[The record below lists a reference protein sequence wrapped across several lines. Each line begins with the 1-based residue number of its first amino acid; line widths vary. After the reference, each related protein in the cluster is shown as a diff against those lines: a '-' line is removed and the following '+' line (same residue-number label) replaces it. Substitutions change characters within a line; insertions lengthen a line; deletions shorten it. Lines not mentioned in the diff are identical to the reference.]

1 MDYCRILLLSVVLH
15 FAIRAGHTKPSIT
28 PAGPHL
34 VVPLNAPF
42 NLRCQGDKEMQWHRE
57 ERPKVRGE
65 QRTEGASAFHV
76 ARALPVHMGRYVC
89 LERTSGQQTSIY
101 VFVNDP
107 DNPFRKSMVF
117 NILTRVGAAA
127 SIPCL
132 ATDPSLSDL
141 HLETCSG
148 APLAPGLRFSASP
161 ERGVAIRDARKA
173 YEGCYV
179 CAGALRGRHVR
190 SHNYH
195 LTVKPVPAAPPV
207 IEMQAPERVILTLNE
222 GLALTCN
229 TTNVNGEIKLKW
241 VAPPGS
247 QPAKVDTASRIRAE
261 HFDHIRSATLRVA
274 AVAHRDAGRY
284 RCEAENERGLSVR
297 AVWLDVYDKGF
308 INVTSTSNRTV
319 HVRSGDS
326 LSLLVEMEAH
336 PRPRTFSWSFM
347 DHELKNN
354 SDHVITTQSTCN
366 YRYSSELRLVRLKM
380 SEGGVYMFKASN
392 HDASLNETFAVFVTT
407 KPEIVSHEGPVD
419 GQVRCVAEGFPAPKI
434 TWYYCEQPYIRC
446 SQQVNAT
453 KEETD
458 IVTITLFSPT
468 FGKTEVE
475 SRVNVSRG
483 RFSTLECVATV
494 EGEQAYTLFSISE
507 RNVPH
512 NLFTPLLIGSVSA
525 ASVLCLVLIMLFYK
539 YLQKPKYQV
548 QWKVIEGIHG
558 NNYVYIDPTQ
568 LPYDHQWEFPRNNLR
583 FGKTLGSGAF
593 GKVVE
598 ATAYGLSKADSVTT
612 VAVKML
618 KSTAHATE
626 KEALMSELKVL
637 SYLGNHMNIVNLL
650 GACTVGGPTL
660 VITEYCCFGDL
671 LNFLR
676 SKRESFYLPKTE
688 EDCYYR
694 NVVSQR
700 GATGDSLNGYMTMR
714 PSAAGKPPSSSSS
727 SSSSSI
733 TMEKR
738 RSFHKG
744 GSYGE
749 GVAEE
754 EMFDDDGLSL
764 DTEDL
769 LSFSYQV
776 AKGMEFLASKNCIHR
791 DLAARNILLTQG
803 RVAKICDFGLARDI
817 TTDSN
822 YVVKG
827 NARLPVKWM
836 SPESI
841 FECVYTFESDV
852 WSYGILLWEI
862 FSLGNSPYPGMPVD
876 AKFYKLIKEGYR
888 LDSPEFAPCEMYQI
902 MRSCWDA
909 NPIQRPSFRK
919 VVERIEQQLSDA
931 TKHIYLNFS
940 SRLMAPPRSTTTTEE
955 DEDEDEDDDDDDD
968 DDDEEPRIPK
978 TAFQLNSN
986 GSSAPTQPLL
996 PQHEVFLEGTGL
1008 GVQRV

>member
-1 MDYCRILLLSVVLH
+1 RILMES
-15 FAIRAGHTKPSIT
+15 FT
-28 PAGPHL
+28 
-34 VVPLNAPF
+34 
-42 NLRCQGDKEMQWHRE
+42 
-57 ERPKVRGE
+57 
-65 QRTEGASAFHV
+65 HV
-76 ARALPVHMGRYVC
+76 
-89 LERTSGQQTSIY
+89 
-101 VFVNDP
+101 
-107 DNPFRKSMVF
+107 
-117 NILTRVGAAA
+117 
-127 SIPCL
+127 
-132 ATDPSLSDL
+132 
-141 HLETCSG
+141 
-148 APLAPGLRFSASP
+148 
-161 ERGVAIRDARKA
+161 
-173 YEGCYV
+173 
-179 CAGALRGRHVR
+179 
-190 SHNYH
+190 
-195 LTVKPVPAAPPV
+195 
-207 IEMQAPERVILTLNE
+207 
-222 GLALTCN
+222 
-229 TTNVNGEIKLKW
+229 
-241 VAPPGS
+241 
-247 QPAKVDTASRIRAE
+247 
-261 HFDHIRSATLRVA
+261 RSATLNIVA
-274 AVAHRDAGRY
+274 VRPQDAGRY
-284 RCEAENERGLSVR
+284 QCEAENEKGVSSNKFQTNFTFVFSE
-297 AVWLDVYDKGF
+297 KGF
-308 INVTSTSNRTV
+308 INMTPKDNRTI

-326 LSLLVEMEAH
+326 LTLKVDMEAYPQPH
-336 PRPRTFSWSFM
+336 TSWSFM
-347 DHELKNN
+347 GLPVKWEL
-354 SDHVITTQSTCN
+354 SELRC
-366 YRYSSELRLVRLKM
+366 SELRLVRLKI
-380 SEGGVYMFKASN
+380 SEGGVYTFQAAN
-392 HDASLNETFAVFVTT
+392 GDASVNQTFTIFVIS

-419 GQVRCVAEGFPAPKI
+419 GQVRCVAEGFPAPQI
-434 TWYYCEQPYIRC
+434 TWYYCEQPY
-446 SQQVNAT
+446 V
-453 KEETD
+453 
-458 IVTITLFSPT
+458 SPL

-475 SRVNVSRG
+475 SRVNISRG

-494 EGEQAYTLFSISE
+494 EGEQAYTLFSISGE
-507 RNVPH
+507 ITVPH
-512 NLFTPLLIGSVSA
+512 GLFTPLLIGTVSA
-525 ASVLCLVLIMLFYK
+525 AAILCLVLIMLFYK
-539 YLQKPKYQV
+539 YMQKPKYQI

-598 ATAYGLSKADSVTT
+598 ATAYGLSKADSVMT

-618 KSTAHATE
+618 KSSAHATE

-676 SKRESFYLPKTE
+676 RKRDSFICYKLE

-694 NVVSQR
+694 NVMSQR
-700 GATGDSLNGYMTMR
+700 DATSDSLNGYMTMR
-714 PSAAGKPPSSSSS
+714 PSAAGNPPFGSSS
-727 SSSSSI
+727 
-733 TMEKR
+733 EKK
-738 RSFHKG
+738 RSLRKG
-744 GSYGE
+744 GSYVE
-749 GVAEE
+749 ADEE
-754 EMFDDDGLSL
+754 DEMFEEDGLSI

-888 LDSPEFAPCEMYQI
+888 MDAPDFAPTEMYQI

-909 NPIQRPSFRK
+909 DPFKRPPFRK

-931 TKHIYLNFS
+931 TKHVGTTFMLFTFS
-940 SRLMAPPRSTTTTEE
+940 
-955 DEDEDEDDDDDDD
+955 
-968 DDDEEPRIPK
+968 
-978 TAFQLNSN
+978 
-986 GSSAPTQPLL
+986 
-996 PQHEVFLEGTGL
+996 
-1008 GVQRV
+1008 

>member
-1 MDYCRILLLSVVLH
+1 MEYHWILFSVCLQLTFH
-15 FAIRAGHTKPSIT
+15 PGNTRPTIT
-28 PAGPHL
+28 PIDPHF

-42 NLRCQGDKEMQWHRE
+42 NLHCQGEKVMHWQRE
-57 ERPKVRGE
+57 DRRRVRGE
-65 QRTEGASAFHV
+65 MRSDGVSSLHIS
-76 ARALPVHMGRYVC
+76 RAQPVHMGRYFC
-89 LERTSGQQTSIY
+89 LEESSGEQTSIY
-101 VFVNDP
+101 VYVKDP

-117 NILTRVGAAA
+117 NILARVGDTA

-132 ATDPSLSDL
+132 ATDPGLVNL
-141 HLETCSG
+141 HLAACSG
-148 APLAPGLRFSASP
+148 GELASGLQYTASL
-161 ERGVAIRDARKA
+161 EKGINIHNSQKS

-179 CAGALRGRHVR
+179 CAGRLGEADVR
-190 SHNYH
+190 SHHYD
-195 LTVKPVPAAPPV
+195 LTVRPVPDAPPA
-207 IEMQAPERVILTLNE
+207 IEMQAPKRIILTQGQKLSIF
-222 GLALTCN
+222 CS
-229 TTNVNGEIKLKW
+229 TTNVNGDIKLKW
-241 VAPPGS
+241 VSPPGS
-247 QPAKVDTASRIRAE
+247 GAVWYPQQPAKVDSASRILTE
-261 HFDHIRSATLRVA
+261 PFTHVRSATLTIATVRPE
-274 AVAHRDAGRY
+274 DTGRY
-284 RCEAENERGLSVR
+284 QCEAQNEKGVSSES
-297 AVWLDVYDKGF
+297 VWLDVYAKGF
-308 INVTSTSNRTV
+308 ISLTPTENSTI
-319 HVRSGDS
+319 HVRSGES
-326 LSLLVEMEAH
+326 LSLNIDMEAYPKPH
-336 PRPRTFSWSFM
+336 SFSWSFM
-347 DHELKNN
+347 GQALKNTT
-354 SDHVITTQSTCN
+354 DHVITTHN
-366 YRYSSELRLVRLKM
+366 NAHRYSSELRLVRLKM
-380 SEGGVYMFKASN
+380 SEGGVYTFQSSN
-392 HDASLNETFAVFVTT
+392 GDATANQSFMVFVIS
-407 KPEIVSHEGPVD
+407 KPAIVSHEGPVD
-419 GQVRCVAEGFPAPKI
+419 GQVRCVAEGFPAPQI

-453 KEETD
+453 QEEQD
-458 IVTITLFSPT
+458 VVTVTVFSPM

-483 RFSTLECVATV
+483 RFHTLECVATV

-507 RNVPH
+507 RTVPH
-512 NLFTPLLIGSVSA
+512 ELFTPLLIGSVSA
-525 ASVLCLVLIMLFYK
+525 AAILCLILIVLFYK
-539 YLQKPKYQV
+539 YMQKPKYQI

-568 LPYDHQWEFPRNNLR
+568 LPYDHQWEFPRDKLR

-598 ATAYGLSKADSVTT
+598 ATAYGLSKADSVMT

-618 KSTAHATE
+618 KPSAHATE

-676 SKRESFYLPKTE
+676 RKRESFICSKLE
-688 EDCYYR
+688 ENCYYR
-694 NVVSQR
+694 NVMQQR
-700 GATGDSLNGYMTMR
+700 DTAGDSRNGYMTMR
-714 PSAAGKPPSSSSS
+714 PSVAGAPPSSSSS
-727 SSSSSI
+727 
-733 TMEKR
+733 EKR
-738 RSFHKG
+738 RSLRKG
-744 GSYGE
+744 GSYIDSD
-749 GVAEE
+749 VVS
-754 EMFDDDGLSL
+754 EMLNEDGLSL

-776 AKGMEFLASKNCIHR
+776 AKGMDFLASKNCIHR

-876 AKFYKLIKEGYR
+876 SKFYKLIKEGYR
-888 LDSPEFAPCEMYQI
+888 MDAPEFAPSEMYQI

-909 NPIQRPSFRK
+909 DPFQRPPFRK

-940 SRLMAPPRSTTTTEE
+940 SRIPATPGAREEQSTQNA
-955 DEDEDEDDDDDDD
+955 
-968 DDDEEPRIPK
+968 
-978 TAFQLNSN
+978 AFHRLNPV
-986 GSSAPTQPLL
+986 GSSSTPTQPLL
-996 PQHEVFLEGTGL
+996 VHDEVFLEGIGL
-1008 GVQRV
+1008 RAHRV

>member
-1 MDYCRILLLSVVLH
+1 MEYLWILLSVCLQLTFH
-15 FAIRAGHTKPSIT
+15 PGHTKPSIS

-34 VVPLNAPF
+34 VAPLNAPF
-42 NLRCQGDKEMQWHRE
+42 ELHCQGDEEMQWQRE
-57 ERPKVRGE
+57 DRPKVRGE
-65 QRTEGASAFHV
+65 RRVSGMSTLRIP
-76 ARALPVHMGRYVC
+76 RAQPVHMGRYIC
-89 LERTSGQQTSIY
+89 LEESTKEHASIY
-101 VFVNDP
+101 VYVKDP

-117 NILTRVGAAA
+117 NILTRVGDSA

-132 ATDPSLSDL
+132 ATDPSLDL
-141 HLETCSG
+141 LRLETCSG
-148 APLAPGLRFSASP
+148 RAPAPGLRFTASM
-161 ERGVAIRDARKA
+161 ERGVVIHDAQKA
-173 YEGCYV
+173 FEGCYV
-179 CAGALRGRHVR
+179 CTGRLGREAVR
-190 SHNYH
+190 SHDYY
-195 LTVKPVPAAPPV
+195 LTVRPVPVAPPV
-207 IEMQAPERVILTLNE
+207 IEMQGTKRVILTRDESLS
-222 GLALTCN
+222 LACN
-229 TTNVNGEIKLKW
+229 TTNVNAEIEIKW

-247 QPAKVDTASRIRAE
+247 QPAKVDGASRILAE
-261 HFDHIRSATLRVA
+261 NFTHVRGARLHIA
-274 AVAHRDAGRY
+274 AVGHQDVGRY
-284 RCEAENERGLSVR
+284 RCEARNEKGVSSQS
-297 AVWLDVYDKGF
+297 AWLDVYEKGF
-308 INVTSTSNRTV
+308 IHLEPTTNETI
-319 HVRSGDS
+319 HVRSGES
-326 LSLLVEMEAH
+326 LTLDVDMEAYPKPH
-336 PRPRTFSWSFM
+336 AFSWSFM
-347 DHELKNN
+347 GRELRNTT
-354 SDHVITTQSTCN
+354 DHVITTHSHE

-380 SEGGVYMFKASN
+380 SEGGVYTFQASN
-392 HDASLNETFAVFVTT
+392 SDASVNHTFTIFVIS

-419 GQVRCVAEGFPAPKI
+419 GQVRCVAEGFPAPQI
-434 TWYYCEQPYIRC
+434 TWYYCEQPYARC

-453 KEETD
+453 QEERNVIT
-458 IVTITLFSPT
+458 VTLVSPM

-507 RNVPH
+507 RTVPH
-512 NLFTPLLIGSVSA
+512 DLFTPLLIGSVSA
-525 ASVLCLVLIMLFYK
+525 AGILCLVLVTLFYK
-539 YLQKPKYQV
+539 YLQKPKYQI

-598 ATAYGLSKADSVTT
+598 ATAYGLSEADSVTT

-618 KSTAHATE
+618 KSSAHATE

-676 SKRESFYLPKTE
+676 RKRESFICYKQE

-694 NVVSQR
+694 NVMLQTDAA
-700 GATGDSLNGYMTMR
+700 GNSLNGYMTMR
-714 PSAAGKPPSSSSS
+714 PSAAGKLPFGSSS
-727 SSSSSI
+727 
-733 TMEKR
+733 EKR
-738 RSFHKG
+738 RSLRKG
-744 GSYGE
+744 GSD
-749 GVAEE
+749 EE
-754 EMFDDDGLSL
+754 DVESEMFDEDGLSL

-769 LSFSYQV
+769 LSFSHQV
-776 AKGMEFLASKNCIHR
+776 AKGMEFLAAKNCIHR

-817 TTDSN
+817 NTDSN

-862 FSLGNSPYPGMPVD
+862 FSLGNSPYPGMHVD

-888 LDSPEFAPCEMYQI
+888 MDAPEFAPGEMYQI
-902 MRSCWDA
+902 MRSCWDPDPF
-909 NPIQRPSFRK
+909 NRPPFRK
-919 VVERIEQQLSDA
+919 VVERIEQQLTDA

-940 SRLMAPPRSTTTTEE
+940 PKLPATPRTGGGGEE
-955 DEDEDEDDDDDDD
+955 
-968 DDDEEPRIPK
+968 EEP
-978 TAFQLNSN
+978 
-986 GSSAPTQPLL
+986 GSLRRLDPGAATPTQPLL
-996 PQHEVFLEGTGL
+996 VHHEVFLEGTTL
-1008 GVQRV
+1008 RAHRV

>member
-1 MDYCRILLLSVVLH
+1 N
-15 FAIRAGHTKPSIT
+15 TKPTIT
-28 PAGPHL
+28 PADSHI
-34 VVPLNAPF
+34 VVLLNAPF
-42 NLRCQGDKEMQWHRE
+42 ELRCQGEKAMQWQRE
-57 ERPKVRGE
+57 DRPKVRGE
-65 QRTEGASAFHV
+65 KKIDGMSTLHIP
-76 ARALPVHMGRYVC
+76 RALPVHMGRYIC
-89 LERTSGQQTSIY
+89 LEESSNERASIY
-101 VFVNDP
+101 VYVKDP
-107 DNPFRKSMVF
+107 ENPFRKSMVF
-117 NILTRVGAAA
+117 NILTREGDTA

-132 ATDPSLSDL
+132 ATDPSLDNL
-141 HLETCSG
+141 RLETCSKT
-148 APLAPGLRFSASP
+148 ALASGLQFSASL
-161 ERGVAIRDARKA
+161 EQGITIHNTQKA

-179 CAGALRGRHVR
+179 CTGRLKEEQVR
-190 SHNYH
+190 SHSYT
-195 LTVKPVPAAPPV
+195 LTVKPVPVAPPV
-207 IEMQAPERVILTLNE
+207 IVLQAPKRVILTRDESLT
-222 GLALTCN
+222 LTCN

-241 VAPPGS
+241 VTPPGS
-247 QPAKVDTASRIRAE
+247 GAVWYPQQPAKVDGTSRILMEPFIHVRSTTL
-261 HFDHIRSATLRVA
+261 HIA
-274 AVAHRDAGRY
+274 AVRPEDTGRY
-284 RCEAENERGLSVR
+284 QCEAENEKGTSLQS
-297 AVWLDVYDKGF
+297 VWLDVYEKGF
-308 INVTSTSNRTV
+308 INLRPANNRSIQ
-319 HVRSGDS
+319 VRAGES
-326 LSLLVEMEAH
+326 LTLNAEMEAYPKPH
-336 PRPRTFSWSFM
+336 TFSWSFM
-347 DHELKNN
+347 SHELKNT
-354 SDHVITTQSTCN
+354 SDHVITTVSRA
-366 YRYSSELRLVRLKM
+366 YRYSSELKLVRLKM
-380 SEGGVYMFKASN
+380 SEGGIYTFQASN
-392 HDASLNETFAVFVTT
+392 VDASVNHTFTIFVIS

-419 GQVRCVAEGFPAPKI
+419 GQVRCVAEGFPAPRI
-434 TWYYCEQPYIRC
+434 TWYYCEQPYARC

-453 KEETD
+453 EEEHNVIT
-458 IVTITLFSPT
+458 VTLVSPK

-475 SRVNVSRG
+475 SRVNISRG

-507 RNVPH
+507 RTVPH
-512 NLFTPLLIGSVSA
+512 GLFTPLLIGSVSA
-525 ASVLCLVLIMLFYK
+525 AGILCLILIMLFYK
-539 YLQKPKYQV
+539 YMQKPKYQI

-598 ATAYGLSKADSVTT
+598 ATAYGLSKADSVMT

-618 KSTAHATE
+618 KSSAHSTE

-676 SKRESFYLPKTE
+676 RKRESFICFKLE

-694 NVVSQR
+694 NVTPQR
-700 GATGDSLNGYMTMR
+700 DAAGDSLNGYMTMR
-714 PSAAGKPPSSSSS
+714 PSAAGKLPFSSSS
-727 SSSSSI
+727 
-733 TMEKR
+733 EKR
-738 RSFHKG
+738 RSLRKGKPASHSSDLSILKYTEKQLRQDRKLFPAMFVSSG
-744 GSYGE
+744 GSYVE
-749 GVAEE
+749 ADAES
-754 EMFDDDGLSL
+754 EMFDEDGLSL

-862 FSLGNSPYPGMPVD
+862 FSLGSPYPGMPVD

-888 LDSPEFAPCEMYQI
+888 MDAPEFAPSEMYHI
-902 MRSCWDA
+902 MRSCWEADPF
-909 NPIQRPSFRK
+909 NRPPFRK

-940 SRLMAPPRSTTTTEE
+940 SRIPVTPRAR
-955 DEDEDEDDDDDDD
+955 
-968 DDDEEPRIPK
+968 EEPSSQS
-978 TAFQLNSN
+978 AALHSLNSA
-986 GSSAPTQPLL
+986 GSNSAPTQPLL
-996 PQHEVFLEGTGL
+996 VQHEVFLEGTTL
-1008 GVQRV
+1008 RAQRV

>member
-1 MDYCRILLLSVVLH
+1 MDYHWILLLTAVLQVT
-15 FAIRAGHTKPSIT
+15 FHTGRPEPSIT
-28 PAGPHL
+28 PPGPHL

-42 NLRCQGDKEMQWHRE
+42 DLHCQGEKEMEWHRE

-65 QRTEGASAFHV
+65 RRTEGASTLHV
-76 ARALPVHMGRYVC
+76 ARALPVHMGRYIC
-89 LERTSGQQTSIY
+89 LERMSGRQTSIY

-107 DNPFRKSMVF
+107 DNPFRKSKVF
-117 NILTRVGAAA
+117 KILTRVGDAA

-148 APLAPGLRFSASP
+148 AALPPSLRLTASL
-161 ERGVAIRDARKA
+161 EQGVVVRDAQKA

-179 CAGALRGRHVR
+179 CAGMLSGRPVR
-190 SHNYH
+190 SHDYN
-195 LTVKPVPAAPPV
+195 LMVKPVPMAPPV
-207 IEMQAPERVILTLNE
+207 IEMRAPERVLLTLNE
-222 GLALTCN
+222 DLALTCN
-229 TTNVNGEIKLKW
+229 TTNVNSEIKLKW
-241 VAPPGS
+241 VTPPGS
-247 QPAKVDTASRIRAE
+247 GAVWYPQQPVKVDTASHIRAE
-261 HFDHIRSATLRVA
+261 HFDHMRSATLRLTA
-274 AVAHRDAGRY
+274 AERRDSGRY
-284 RCEAENERGLSVR
+284 CCEAENEKGVSVR
-297 AVWLDVYDKGF
+297 SVWLDVYDKGF
-308 INVTSTSNRTV
+308 LNVTSTSNRTI

-326 LSLLVEMEAH
+326 LSLVVELEAY
-336 PRPRTFSWSFM
+336 PRPQTFSWSFM
-347 DHELKNN
+347 GHQLKNN
-354 SDHVITTQSTCN
+354 SDHVITTQSTRN
-366 YRYSSELRLVRLKM
+366 YRYSSELRLVRLKT
-380 SEGGVYMFKASN
+380 SEGGVYMFKAAN
-392 HDASLNETFAVFVTT
+392 RDASLNETFTIFVTT

-453 KEETD
+453 QEETD
-458 IVTITLFSPT
+458 IITITLFSPM

-507 RNVPH
+507 RTIPH
-512 NLFTPLLIGSVSA
+512 GLFTPLLIGSVSA
-525 ASVLCLVLIMLFYK
+525 ASVLCLVLIMLVYK

-583 FGKTLGSGAF
+583 FGKILGSGAF

-598 ATAYGLSKADSVTT
+598 ATAYGLSKANSVTT

-618 KSTAHATE
+618 KSSAHSTE

-650 GACTVGGPTL
+650 GACTVGGPIL

-676 SKRESFYLPKTE
+676 RKRESFFFAKME
-688 EDCYYR
+688 DDCYYR
-694 NVVSQR
+694 NVMSET
-700 GATGDSLNGYMTMR
+700 GTAGDSLNGYMAMR
-714 PSAAGKPPSSSSS
+714 PSAIGKPPPSSSSS
-727 SSSSSI
+727 STS
-733 TMEKR
+733 TVEKR
-738 RSFHKG
+738 NSFRKG
-744 GSYGE
+744 GSYSEEDAE
-749 GVAEE
+749 G

-876 AKFYKLIKEGYR
+876 GKFYKLIKEGYR

-902 MRSCWDA
+902 MRSCWEA
-909 NPIQRPSFRK
+909 NPVQRPPFRK

-940 SRLMAPPRSTTTTEE
+940 SRLMVPPRPNTSATAE
-955 DEDEDEDDDDDDD
+955 EDDDNDN
-968 DDDEEPRIPK
+968 EENRISD
-978 TAFQLNSN
+978 TAIQLSSN
-986 GSSAPTQPLL
+986 GNSAPTQPLL
-996 PQHEVFLEGTGL
+996 VHHQVFLEGMGV

>member
-1 MDYCRILLLSVVLH
+1 MEYHWILLSVFLH
-15 FAIRAGHTKPSIT
+15 LTFHPGNTKPTIT

-34 VVPLNAPF
+34 VIPLNTPF
-42 NLRCQGDKEMQWHRE
+42 ELHCLGEKAMQWQRE
-57 ERPKVRGE
+57 DRLKVRGE
-65 QRTEGASAFHV
+65 KKSAGMSTLRIP
-76 ARALPVHMGRYVC
+76 RAQPVHMGRFIC
-89 LERTSGQQTSIY
+89 LEEISKEQTSIY
-101 VFVNDP
+101 VYVKDP

-117 NILTRVGAAA
+117 KILTRVGENAT
-127 SIPCL
+127 IPCL
-132 ATDPSLSDL
+132 ATDPSLDNL
-141 HLETCSG
+141 RLETCSG
-148 APLAPGLRFSASP
+148 RALASGLHFSASL
-161 ERGVAIRDARKA
+161 ERGIVISNTQKA

-179 CAGALRGRHVR
+179 CTGRLREEFVR
-190 SHNYH
+190 SHDYY
-195 LTVKPVPAAPPV
+195 LTVKPVPIAPPV
-207 IEMQAPERVILTLNE
+207 IEMQGTNRVILTLGE
-222 GLALTCN
+222 SLSLTCN
-229 TTNVNGEIKLKW
+229 TTNVNGEIKLEW
-241 VAPPGS
+241 VTPPGS
-247 QPAKVDTASRIRAE
+247 QPAEVDSASRILTE
-261 HFDHIRSATLRVA
+261 NFTHVRSATLHIA
-274 AVAHRDAGRY
+274 AVRPEDAGRY
-284 RCEAENERGLSVR
+284 HCKAENEKGVSSRS
-297 AVWLDVYDKGF
+297 VWLKVYEKGF
-308 INVTSTSNRTV
+308 INLAPLSNKTI
-319 HVRSGDS
+319 HIRSGES
-326 LSLLVEMEAH
+326 LTLTVDMEAYPKPH
-336 PRPRTFSWSFM
+336 PFSWSFM
-347 DHELKNN
+347 GHELKNTT
-354 SDHVITTQSTCN
+354 DHVITTHSHE

-380 SEGGVYMFKASN
+380 SEGGVYTFQASN
-392 HDASLNETFAVFVTT
+392 GDASVNHTFTIFVIS

-419 GQVRCVAEGFPAPKI
+419 GQVRCVAEGFPAPQI
-434 TWYYCEQPYIRC
+434 TWFYCEQPYARC

-453 KEETD
+453 QEESNVIT
-458 IVTITLFSPT
+458 VTLFSPM

-507 RNVPH
+507 RTVPH
-512 NLFTPLLIGSVSA
+512 DLFTPLLIGAVSA
-525 ASVLCLVLIMLFYK
+525 AGILCLVLIVLFYK
-539 YLQKPKYQV
+539 YMQKPKYQI

-598 ATAYGLSKADSVTT
+598 ATAYGLSKADSVMT

-618 KSTAHATE
+618 KSSAHATE

-676 SKRESFYLPKTE
+676 RKRESFICYKLE

-694 NVVSQR
+694 NVMPQR
-700 GATGDSLNGYMTMR
+700 DATGDSLNGYMTMR
-714 PSAAGKPPSSSSS
+714 PSAAGNLPFSSSS
-727 SSSSSI
+727 
-733 TMEKR
+733 EKR
-738 RSFHKG
+738 RSIRKG
-744 GSYGE
+744 GSYIE
-749 GVAEE
+749 ADAESE
-754 EMFDDDGLSL
+754 LFDEDGLSL

-769 LSFSYQV
+769 LSFSHQV

-817 TTDSN
+817 NTDTN

-888 LDSPEFAPCEMYQI
+888 MDAPEFAPSEMYQI
-902 MRSCWDA
+902 MRSCWDPDPF
-909 NPIQRPSFRK
+909 NRPPFRK

-940 SRLMAPPRSTTTTEE
+940 SRLPVTPRGR
-955 DEDEDEDDDDDDD
+955 
-968 DDDEEPRIPK
+968 EEPSSQN
-978 TAFQLNSN
+978 AALQCLNSTGN
-986 GSSAPTQPLL
+986 NSTPTQPLL
-996 PQHEVFLEGTGL
+996 VQHEVFLEGTTL
-1008 GVQRV
+1008 RAQRV

>member
-1 MDYCRILLLSVVLH
+1 MEYHWILLSVFLH
-15 FAIRAGHTKPSIT
+15 LTFHPGNTKPTIT
-28 PAGPHL
+28 PAGPHI
-34 VVPLNAPF
+34 VVSLGAPLE
-42 NLRCQGDKEMQWHRE
+42 LRCQGVKAMQWQRE

-65 QRTEGASAFHV
+65 RKVDGMSTLHIP
-76 ARALPVHMGRYVC
+76 RAQPLHMGRYIC
-89 LERTSGQQTSIY
+89 LEESSQETASVY
-101 VFVNDP
+101 VYVKDP
-107 DNPFRKSMVF
+107 DNPFRKPMVF
-117 NILTRVGAAA
+117 KILTREGDAA

-132 ATDPSLSDL
+132 ATDPSLDNVS
-141 HLETCSG
+141 LETCSSR
-148 APLAPGLRFSASP
+148 ALASGLQFSASL
-161 ERGVAIRDARKA
+161 EQGIIIHNTQKA

-179 CAGALRGRHVR
+179 CTGRLREQQVR
-190 SHNYH
+190 SHDYF
-195 LTVKPVPAAPPV
+195 LTVKPVPVAPPV
-207 IEMQAPERVILTLNE
+207 IEMQAPKRVILTRGEELS
-222 GLALTCN
+222 LTCN
-229 TTNVNGEIKLKW
+229 TTNVNGDINLKW
-241 VAPPGS
+241 VTPPGS
-247 QPAKVDTASRIRAE
+247 GAVWYPQQPPKVDATSHIQTEHYTRVRI
-261 HFDHIRSATLRVA
+261 ATLHIE
-274 AVAHRDAGRY
+274 AVQHQDAGRY
-284 RCEAENERGLSVR
+284 QCEAENEKGVSTQS
-297 AVWLDVYDKGF
+297 VWLDVYEKGF
-308 INVTSTSNRTV
+308 INLTPTSNRTIQ
-319 HVRSGDS
+319 VRAGES
-326 LSLLVEMEAH
+326 LPLKVEMEAYPKPH
-336 PRPRTFSWSFM
+336 TFSWSFM
-347 DHELKNN
+347 DKELRNTT
-354 SDHVITTQSTCN
+354 DHVITTHSHE
-366 YRYSSELRLVRLKM
+366 YSYTSELRLVRLQT
-380 SEGGVYMFKASN
+380 SESGVYTFQASN
-392 HDASLNETFAVFVTT
+392 GNASVNQTFTIFVIS
-407 KPEIVSHEGPVD
+407 KPEIVSHDGPVD
-419 GQVRCVAEGFPAPKI
+419 GQVRCVAGGFPAPRI
-434 TWYYCEQPYIRC
+434 TWYYCEQMYARC

-453 KEETD
+453 VEEQNVIT
-458 IVTITLFSPT
+458 VTLVSPR

-507 RNVPH
+507 RTVPH
-512 NLFTPLLIGSVSA
+512 DLFTPLLIGSVSA
-525 ASVLCLVLIMLFYK
+525 AGILCLVLIMLFYK
-539 YLQKPKYQV
+539 YMQKPKYQI

-598 ATAYGLSKADSVTT
+598 ATAYGLSKADSVMT

-618 KSTAHATE
+618 KSSAHSTE

-676 SKRESFYLPKTE
+676 RKRESFMCFKLE
-688 EDCYYR
+688 EDCYYH
-694 NVVSQR
+694 NVMPQR
-700 GATGDSLNGYMTMR
+700 DAAGDSLNGYMTMR
-714 PSAAGKPPSSSSS
+714 PSAAGNPPFSSS
-727 SSSSSI
+727 
-733 TMEKR
+733 EKR
-738 RSFHKG
+738 RSLRKG
-744 GSYGE
+744 GSYVE
-749 GVAEE
+749 ADAESA
-754 EMFDDDGLSL
+754 MFDEDGLSL

-888 LDSPEFAPCEMYQI
+888 MDAPEFAPSEMYQI
-902 MRSCWDA
+902 MRSCWDPDPF
-909 NPIQRPSFRK
+909 NRPPFRK

-940 SRLMAPPRSTTTTEE
+940 SRLPVTPRAR
-955 DEDEDEDDDDDDD
+955 
-968 DDDEEPRIPK
+968 EEPGSQNA
-978 TAFQLNSN
+978 AFHHLNSA
-986 GSSAPTQPLL
+986 GSNSPPTQPLL
-996 PQHEVFLEGTGL
+996 VQHEVFLEGTTL
-1008 GVQRV
+1008 RAQRV

>member
-1 MDYCRILLLSVVLH
+1 MDYRLIALLSVVLPFTFH
-15 FAIRAGHTKPSIT
+15 PGDSKPSIT
-28 PAGPHL
+28 PKGPHL

-42 NLRCQGDKEMQWHRE
+42 DLRCQGEKEIQWQRQ

-65 QRTEGASAFHV
+65 RRTEGASALHV

-89 LERTSGQQTSIY
+89 LERTSGEQASIY

-107 DNPFRKSMVF
+107 NNPFRKSMVL

-132 ATDPSLSDL
+132 ATDPGLSDL

-148 APLAPGLRFSASP
+148 APLAPGLRLSASL
-161 ERGVAIRDARKA
+161 EQGVVVRNALKS

-179 CAGALRGRHVR
+179 CAGTLRGRRVR

-195 LTVKPVPAAPPV
+195 LTVKPVPVAPPV

-222 GLALTCN
+222 TVALTCN
-229 TTNVNGEIKLKW
+229 TTNVNGDIKLKW
-241 VAPPGS
+241 VAPPSS

-261 HFDHIRSATLRVA
+261 HLDHMRSATLRLGA
-274 AVAHRDAGRY
+274 AARRDAGRY
-284 RCEAENERGLSVR
+284 RCEAENEKGVSVR
-297 AVWLDVYDKGF
+297 SVWLDVYDKGF
-308 INVTSTSNRTV
+308 INVTSTSNRTI
-319 HVRSGDS
+319 HVRAGDS
-326 LSLLVEMEAH
+326 LSLVVEMEAY
-336 PRPRTFSWSFM
+336 PRPRAFSWSFM
-347 DHELKNN
+347 GHELKNN
-354 SDHVITTQSTCN
+354 SDHVITTQSARD
-366 YRYSSELRLVRLKM
+366 YRYSSELRLVRLKT
-380 SEGGVYMFKASN
+380 SESGVYTFKVSN
-392 HDASLNETFAVFVTT
+392 RDVSMNETFTIFVTT

-434 TWYYCEQPYIRC
+434 AWYYCEQPYIRC
-446 SQQVNAT
+446 SQQVNASQ
-453 KEETD
+453 EETD
-458 IVTITLFSPT
+458 IITITLFSPM

-507 RNVPH
+507 RTVPH
-512 NLFTPLLIGSVSA
+512 GLFTPLLIGLVAA
-525 ASVLCLVLIMLFYK
+525 ASVLCVVLVTLFYK

-558 NNYVYIDPTQ
+558 NSYVYIDPTQ
-568 LPYDHQWEFPRNNLR
+568 LPYDHHWEFPRNNLR

-598 ATAYGLSKADSVTT
+598 ATAYGISESDSVTT

-618 KSTAHATE
+618 KSSAHATE

-676 SKRESFYLPKTE
+676 RKRECFFVSKTD
-688 EDCYYR
+688 EDCYYH

-700 GATGDSLNGYMTMR
+700 VTAGLNGYMPMR
-714 PSAAGKPPSSSSS
+714 PSAAGKSPSSSSS
-727 SSSSSI
+727 SSSTS
-733 TMEKR
+733 TVEKR
-738 RSFHKG
+738 SSFRKG
-744 GSYGE
+744 GYYGE
-749 GVAEE
+749 GDGEM
-754 EMFDDDGLSL
+754 EMFDDDGLPL

-817 TTDSN
+817 NTDSN

-888 LDSPEFAPCEMYQI
+888 LDSPEFAPCEMYEI

-931 TKHIYLNFS
+931 AKHIYLNFS
-940 SRLMAPPRSTTTTEE
+940 SRMTVPSRHSATTIPIGEE
-955 DEDEDEDDDDDDD
+955 DGE
-968 DDDEEPRIPK
+968 EEPSIPN
-978 TAFQLNSN
+978 TSFQLSSN
-986 GSSAPTQPLL
+986 GSGAPTQPLL
-996 PQHEVFLEGTGL
+996 AQHKVFLEGTGL

>member
-1 MDYCRILLLSVVLH
+1 MEYHWILLSVFLQLTFH
-15 FAIRAGHTKPSIT
+15 PGNTKPTIT
-28 PAGPHL
+28 PIEHGRL
-34 VVPLNAPF
+34 VIDLNKPF
-42 NLRCQGDKEMQWHRE
+42 NLHCHGEKEMQWQRE
-57 ERPKVRGE
+57 DRPNVKLRGE
-65 QRTEGASAFHV
+65 KKIDGMSTLHV
-76 ARALPVHMGRYVC
+76 TRAQPLHMGRYIC
-89 LERTSGQQTSIY
+89 LEKSSGEQASIY
-101 VFVNDP
+101 IYVRDP
-107 DNPFRKSMVF
+107 DSPFRKSMVF
-117 NILTRVGAAA
+117 NILTRVGDTA

-132 ATDPSLSDL
+132 ATDPSLDSL
-141 HLETCSG
+141 RLETCSSS
-148 APLAPGLRFSASP
+148 ALASGLQYSASL
-161 ERGVAIRDARKA
+161 EQGIIIHNTQKA

-179 CAGALRGRHVR
+179 CTGKLREKHIR
-190 SHNYH
+190 SRDYY
-195 LTVKPVPAAPPV
+195 LTVKPVPVAPPV
-207 IEMQAPERVILTLNE
+207 IEMQAPKRVILTLNE
-222 GLALTCN
+222 SLSLTCN
-229 TTNVNGEIKLKW
+229 TTNVNGDIKVQW
-241 VAPPGS
+241 VKPPGS
-247 QPAKVDTASRIRAE
+247 QPAKVDGASRILTE
-261 HFDHIRSATLRVA
+261 NFTHVRSSTLQI
-274 AVAHRDAGRY
+274 AVVGPQDAGRY
-284 RCEAENERGLSVR
+284 QCEAENEKGVSTQS
-297 AVWLDVYDKGF
+297 VWLDVYDKGF
-308 INVTSTSNRTV
+308 INLTPTSNRTI
-319 HVRSGDS
+319 HVRSGES
-326 LSLLVEMEAH
+326 LSLNVDMEAYPKPH
-336 PRPRTFSWSFM
+336 IFSWSFM
-347 DHELKNN
+347 GSELRNTT
-354 SDHVITTQSTCN
+354 DHVITTHSHE
-366 YRYSSELRLVRLKM
+366 YRFISELRLVRLKT
-380 SEGGVYMFKASN
+380 SEGGVYTFRASN
-392 HDASLNETFAVFVTT
+392 SNASVNQTFTIFVMS
-407 KPEIVSHEGPVD
+407 KPEIVSQEGPVD
-419 GQVRCVAEGFPAPKI
+419 GQVRCVAEGFPAPQI

-453 KEETD
+453 QEEHNVIT
-458 IVTITLFSPT
+458 VTLFSPM

-475 SRVNVSRG
+475 SRVNISRG
-483 RFSTLECVATV
+483 RFNTLECVATV

-507 RNVPH
+507 RIVPH
-512 NLFTPLLIGSVSA
+512 DLFTPLLIGSVTA
-525 ASVLCLVLIMLFYK
+525 AGILCLVLIMLFYK
-539 YLQKPKYQV
+539 YMQKPKYQI

-598 ATAYGLSKADSVTT
+598 ATAYGLSKADSVMT

-618 KSTAHATE
+618 KSSAHATE

-676 SKRESFYLPKTE
+676 RKRESFICFKME

-694 NVVSQR
+694 NITPQR
-700 GATGDSLNGYMTMR
+700 DTAGDSLNGYMTMR
-714 PSAAGKPPSSSSS
+714 PSVAGNPPFSSSS
-727 SSSSSI
+727 
-733 TMEKR
+733 EKR
-738 RSFHKG
+738 RSLRKG
-744 GSYGE
+744 GSYVE
-749 GVAEE
+749 TDAES
-754 EMFDDDGLSL
+754 EMFDEDGLSL

-888 LDSPEFAPCEMYQI
+888 MDAPEFAPSEMYQI

-909 NPIQRPSFRK
+909 DPFNRPPFRK

-940 SRLMAPPRSTTTTEE
+940 FRLPVTPRAR
-955 DEDEDEDDDDDDD
+955 
-968 DDDEEPRIPK
+968 EEPSSQS
-978 TAFQLNSN
+978 TALHRLNSAGTN
-986 GSSAPTQPLL
+986 SAPTQPLL
-996 PQHEVFLEGTGL
+996 IQHEVFLEGTTL
-1008 GVQRV
+1008 TAQRV

>member
-1 MDYCRILLLSVVLH
+1 MFLVDDFLGSQFFTILSPFL
-15 FAIRAGHTKPSIT
+15 GDCKPTIT
-28 PAGPHL
+28 PISSNLVIGTHLAVGPHL
-34 VVPLNAPF
+34 VVELNGPF
-42 NLRCQGDKEMQWHRE
+42 GLRCQGEKVMYWRRE
-57 ERPKVRGE
+57 DRIKVRGE
-65 QRTEGASAFHV
+65 KQTDGMSTLHV
-76 ARALPVHMGRYVC
+76 LKAQPVHMGRYICTEEV
-89 LERTSGQQTSIY
+89 SGEHASIY
-101 VFVNDP
+101 VFVKDP
-107 DNPFRKSMVF
+107 DNPFRKSMVSK
-117 NILTRVGAAA
+117 ILTREGDTA

-132 ATDPSLSDL
+132 ATDPSLDNL
-141 HLETCSG
+141 HLETCSSK
-148 APLAPGLRFSASP
+148 ALASGLQFTASLQQ
-161 ERGVAIRDARKA
+161 GIIIHNTQKA

-179 CAGALRGRHVR
+179 CKGRLREEDVK
-190 SHNYH
+190 SHDYI
-195 LTVKPVPAAPPV
+195 LTVKPGTVVFACMYRMS
-207 IEMQAPERVILTLNE
+207 MQTVMRGAVWYPQ
-222 GLALTCN
+222 
-229 TTNVNGEIKLKW
+229 
-241 VAPPGS
+241 
-247 QPAKVDTASRIRAE
+247 QPAKVDSASRILME
-261 HFDHIRSATLRVA
+261 SFTHVRSATLNIVA
-274 AVAHRDAGRY
+274 VRPQDAGRY
-284 RCEAENERGLSVR
+284 QCEAENEKGVSSQSL
-297 AVWLDVYDKGF
+297 WLDVYEKGF
-308 INVTSTSNRTV
+308 INMTPKDNRTI

-326 LSLLVEMEAH
+326 LTLKVDMEAYPQPH
-336 PRPRTFSWSFM
+336 TSWSFM
-347 DHELKNN
+347 GHELRNTT
-354 SDHVITTQSTCN
+354 DHVITTHTLE
-366 YRYSSELRLVRLKM
+366 YRFSSELRLVRLKI
-380 SEGGVYMFKASN
+380 SEGGVYTFQAAN
-392 HDASLNETFAVFVTT
+392 GDASVNQTFTIFVIS

-419 GQVRCVAEGFPAPKI
+419 GQVRCVAEGFPAPQI
-434 TWYYCEQPYIRC
+434 TWYYCEQPY
-446 SQQVNAT
+446 V
-453 KEETD
+453 
-458 IVTITLFSPT
+458 
-468 FGKTEVE
+468 
-475 SRVNVSRG
+475 SRVNISRG

-507 RNVPH
+507 RTVPH
-512 NLFTPLLIGSVSA
+512 GLFTPLLIGTVSA
-525 ASVLCLVLIMLFYK
+525 AAILCLVLIMLFYK
-539 YLQKPKYQV
+539 YMQKPKYQI

-598 ATAYGLSKADSVTT
+598 ATAYGLSKADSVMT

-618 KSTAHATE
+618 KSSAHATE

-676 SKRESFYLPKTE
+676 RKRDSFICYKLE

-694 NVVSQR
+694 NVMSQR
-700 GATGDSLNGYMTMR
+700 DATRSGSFFCVLKQSGLLCVARD
-714 PSAAGKPPSSSSS
+714 
-727 SSSSSI
+727 
-733 TMEKR
+733 KR
-738 RSFHKG
+738 S
-744 GSYGE
+744 GSYVE
-749 GVAEE
+749 ADEE
-754 EMFDDDGLSL
+754 DEMFEEDGLSI

-888 LDSPEFAPCEMYQI
+888 MDAPDFAPTEMYQI

-909 NPIQRPSFRK
+909 DPFKRPPFRK

-931 TKHIYLNFS
+931 TKHVGTTFMLFTFS
-940 SRLMAPPRSTTTTEE
+940 
-955 DEDEDEDDDDDDD
+955 
-968 DDDEEPRIPK
+968 
-978 TAFQLNSN
+978 
-986 GSSAPTQPLL
+986 
-996 PQHEVFLEGTGL
+996 
-1008 GVQRV
+1008 

>member
-1 MDYCRILLLSVVLH
+1 MEYHWILLAVCLQLTFH
-15 FAIRAGHTKPSIT
+15 PGNAKPTIT
-28 PAGPHL
+28 PVGLHL

-42 NLRCQGDKEMQWHRE
+42 ELRCQGDKEMQWQRE
-57 ERPKVRGE
+57 DRPKVRGE
-65 QRTEGASAFHV
+65 KKV
-76 ARALPVHMGRYVC
+76 AGMSTLRIPRALPVHMGRYIC
-89 LERTSGQQTSIY
+89 LEESTKERASIY
-101 VFVNDP
+101 VYVKDP

-117 NILTRVGAAA
+117 NILTRVGDNA

-132 ATDPSLSDL
+132 ATDPSLDNL
-141 HLETCSG
+141 RLETCASG
-148 APLAPGLRFSASP
+148 APASGLRFTASP
-161 ERGVAIRDARKA
+161 ERGVVIHDTQKA
-173 YEGCYV
+173 FEGCYV
-179 CAGALRGRHVR
+179 CTGRLGREGVR
-190 SHNYH
+190 SHDYY
-195 LTVKPVPAAPPV
+195 LTVRPVPVAPPV
-207 IEMQAPERVILTLNE
+207 IEMQATKRVILTRNE
-222 GLALTCN
+222 NLSLTCN
-229 TTNVNGEIKLKW
+229 TTNVNAEIQLKW
-241 VAPPGS
+241 VPPPGS
-247 QPAKVDTASRIRAE
+247 QPVKVDGTS
-261 HFDHIRSATLRVA
+261 HILTENFTHVRGVTLHIA
-274 AVAHRDAGRY
+274 AVGPRDVGTY
-284 RCEAENERGLSVR
+284 RCEAQNEKGVSSQS
-297 AVWLDVYDKGF
+297 VWLDVYEKGF
-308 INVTSTSNRTV
+308 INLKPTINETI
-319 HVRSGDS
+319 HVRSGES
-326 LSLLVEMEAH
+326 LSLNVDMEAYPK
-336 PRPRTFSWSFM
+336 PRSFSWSFM
-347 DHELKNN
+347 GRELRNTT
-354 SDHVITTQSTCN
+354 DHVITSHSHE
-366 YRYSSELRLVRLKM
+366 YRHSSELRLVRLKM
-380 SEGGVYMFKASN
+380 SEGGVYTFEASN
-392 HDASLNETFAVFVTT
+392 GDASVNYTFTIFVIS

-419 GQVRCVAEGFPAPKI
+419 GQVRCVAEGFPAPQI
-434 TWYYCEQPYIRC
+434 TWYYCEQPYARC

-453 KEETD
+453 QEEHNVIT
-458 IVTITLFSPT
+458 VTLFSPL

-507 RNVPH
+507 RTVPH
-512 NLFTPLLIGSVSA
+512 DLFTPLLIGSVSA
-525 ASVLCLVLIMLFYK
+525 AGVLCLVLILLFYK
-539 YLQKPKYQV
+539 YMQKPKYQI

-598 ATAYGLSKADSVTT
+598 ATAYGLSEADSVVT

-618 KSTAHATE
+618 KSSAHATE

-676 SKRESFYLPKTE
+676 RKRESFICYKLE

-694 NVVSQR
+694 NVMLQS
-700 GATGDSLNGYMTMR
+700 GAAGDSLNGYMTMR
-714 PSAAGKPPSSSSS
+714 PSAAGKLPFGSSS
-727 SSSSSI
+727 
-733 TMEKR
+733 EKR
-738 RSFHKG
+738 RSLRKG
-744 GSYGE
+744 VSDE
-749 GVAEE
+749 EDAES
-754 EMFDDDGLSL
+754 EMFDEDGLSL

-769 LSFSYQV
+769 LSFSHQV
-776 AKGMEFLASKNCIHR
+776 AKGMEFLAAKNCIHR

-817 TTDSN
+817 NTDSN

-888 LDSPEFAPCEMYQI
+888 MDAPEFAPGEMYQI
-902 MRSCWDA
+902 MRSCWDP
-909 NPIQRPSFRK
+909 NPFNRPPFRK
-919 VVERIEQQLSDA
+919 VVERIEQQLTDA

-940 SRLMAPPRSTTTTEE
+940 SRPPATPTAR
-955 DEDEDEDDDDDDD
+955 
-968 DDDEEPRIPK
+968 EEPASQIAALHR
-978 TAFQLNSN
+978 LNSAGN
-986 GSSAPTQPLL
+986 DGAPTPTQPLL
-996 PQHEVFLEGTGL
+996 VQHEVFLEGTTL
-1008 GVQRV
+1008 RAQRV

>member
-1 MDYCRILLLSVVLH
+1 MEYHWILLSVFLQLT
-15 FAIRAGHTKPSIT
+15 FDPANTKPTIT
-28 PAGPHL
+28 PTGPHI
-34 VVPLNAPF
+34 VISLNAPF
-42 NLRCQGDKEMQWHRE
+42 ELRCQGVKAMQWQRE

-65 QRTEGASAFHV
+65 KRVDGMSMLHIP
-76 ARALPVHMGRYVC
+76 RAQPVHMGRYIC
-89 LERTSGQQTSIY
+89 LEESSQEKASIY
-101 VFVNDP
+101 VYVKDP

-117 NILTRVGAAA
+117 NILSREGDAA

-132 ATDPSLSDL
+132 ATDPGLDNL
-141 HLETCSG
+141 RLETCSSE
-148 APLAPGLRFSASP
+148 ALASGLQFSASP
-161 ERGVAIRDARKA
+161 EQGIIIHNTQKA

-179 CAGALRGRHVR
+179 CTGRLREQYVR
-190 SHNYH
+190 SHDYY
-195 LTVKPVPAAPPV
+195 LTVRPVPVAPPV
-207 IEMQAPERVILTLNE
+207 IEMQAPKRLILIRDESLS
-222 GLALTCN
+222 LTCN
-229 TTNVNGEIKLKW
+229 TSNVNGEIKLKW

-247 QPAKVDTASRIRAE
+247 QPAKVDSASRILTE
-261 HFDHIRSATLRVA
+261 HFTHVRSATLHIA
-274 AVAHRDAGRY
+274 AVRPEDAGRY
-284 RCEAENERGLSVR
+284 QCEAENEKGVSSQS
-297 AVWLDVYDKGF
+297 VWLDVYEKGF
-308 INVTSTSNRTV
+308 INLTPTNNRTIQ
-319 HVRSGDS
+319 VRSGES
-326 LSLLVEMEAH
+326 LPLNVDMEAYPKPH
-336 PRPRTFSWSFM
+336 TFSWSFM
-347 DHELKNN
+347 GQELRNTT
-354 SDHVITTQSTCN
+354 DHVITTHSHE
-366 YRYSSELRLVRLKM
+366 YRHSSELRLVRLKM
-380 SEGGVYMFKASN
+380 SEGGVYTFQASN
-392 HDASLNETFAVFVTT
+392 GDASVNHTFTIFVIS

-419 GQVRCVAEGFPAPKI
+419 GQVRCVAEGFPAPRI
-434 TWYYCEQPYIRC
+434 TWYYCEQPYARC

-453 KEETD
+453 QEEQNVIT
-458 IVTITLFSPT
+458 VTLLSPM

-475 SRVNVSRG
+475 SRVNISRG
-483 RFSTLECVATV
+483 RFNTLECVATV

-507 RNVPH
+507 RTVPH
-512 NLFTPLLIGSVSA
+512 DLFTPLLIGSVSA
-525 ASVLCLVLIMLFYK
+525 AGILCLVLIMLFYK
-539 YLQKPKYQV
+539 YMQKPKYQI

-598 ATAYGLSKADSVTT
+598 ATAYGLSKGDSVMT

-618 KSTAHATE
+618 KSSAHSTE

-676 SKRESFYLPKTE
+676 RKRESFICYKLE

-694 NVVSQR
+694 NVMPQR
-700 GATGDSLNGYMTMR
+700 DAAGDSLNGYMTMR
-714 PSAAGKPPSSSSS
+714 PSAAGNLPPGSSS
-727 SSSSSI
+727 
-733 TMEKR
+733 EKR
-738 RSFHKG
+738 RSLRKG
-744 GSYGE
+744 GSYVE
-749 GVAEE
+749 ADAES
-754 EMFDDDGLSL
+754 EMFDEDGLSL

-776 AKGMEFLASKNCIHR
+776 AKGMEFLVSKNCIHR

-888 LDSPEFAPCEMYQI
+888 MDAPEFAPSEMYHI
-902 MRSCWDA
+902 MRSCWDPDPF
-909 NPIQRPSFRK
+909 NRPPFRK

-940 SRLMAPPRSTTTTEE
+940 SRLPVTSRAR
-955 DEDEDEDDDDDDD
+955 
-968 DDDEEPRIPK
+968 EEPGAQRD
-978 TAFQLNSN
+978 ACHHLNSA
-986 GSSAPTQPLL
+986 GSNSPPTQPLL
-996 PQHEVFLEGTGL
+996 VQHEVFLEGQTL
-1008 GVQRV
+1008 RAQRV

>member
-1 MDYCRILLLSVVLH
+1 YPSCPSSCTVIVL
-15 FAIRAGHTKPSIT
+15 FFTLTGNTKPTIT
-28 PAGPHL
+28 PIEHGRL
-34 VVPLNAPF
+34 VIDLNKPF
-42 NLRCQGDKEMQWHRE
+42 NLHCHGEKEMQWQRE
-57 ERPKVRGE
+57 DRPNVKLRGE
-65 QRTEGASAFHV
+65 KKIDGMSTLHV
-76 ARALPVHMGRYVC
+76 TRAQPLHMGRYIC
-89 LERTSGQQTSIY
+89 LEKSSGEQASIY
-101 VFVNDP
+101 IYVRDP
-107 DNPFRKSMVF
+107 DSPFRKSMVF
-117 NILTRVGAAA
+117 NILTRVGDTA

-132 ATDPSLSDL
+132 ATDPSLDSL
-141 HLETCSG
+141 RLETCSSS
-148 APLAPGLRFSASP
+148 ALASGLQYSASL
-161 ERGVAIRDARKA
+161 EQGIIIHNTQKA

-179 CAGALRGRHVR
+179 CTGKLREKHIR
-190 SHNYH
+190 SRDYY
-195 LTVKPVPAAPPV
+195 LTVKPGKVVRMHGCVVVLVSKGAVWYP
-207 IEMQAPERVILTLNE
+207 Q
-222 GLALTCN
+222 
-229 TTNVNGEIKLKW
+229 
-241 VAPPGS
+241 
-247 QPAKVDTASRIRAE
+247 QPAKVDGASRILTE
-261 HFDHIRSATLRVA
+261 NFTHVRSSTLQI
-274 AVAHRDAGRY
+274 AVVGPQDAGRY
-284 RCEAENERGLSVR
+284 QCEAENEKGVSTQS
-297 AVWLDVYDKGF
+297 VWLDVYDKGF
-308 INVTSTSNRTV
+308 INLTPTSNRTI
-319 HVRSGDS
+319 HVRSGES
-326 LSLLVEMEAH
+326 LSLNVDMEAYPKPH
-336 PRPRTFSWSFM
+336 IFSWSFM
-347 DHELKNN
+347 GSELRNTT
-354 SDHVITTQSTCN
+354 DHVITTHSHE
-366 YRYSSELRLVRLKM
+366 YRFISELRLVRLKT
-380 SEGGVYMFKASN
+380 SEGGVYTFRASN
-392 HDASLNETFAVFVTT
+392 SNASVNQTFTIFVMS
-407 KPEIVSHEGPVD
+407 KPEIVSQEGPVD
-419 GQVRCVAEGFPAPKI
+419 GQVRCVAEGFPAPQI

-453 KEETD
+453 QEEHNVIT
-458 IVTITLFSPT
+458 VTLFSPM

-475 SRVNVSRG
+475 SRVNISRG
-483 RFSTLECVATV
+483 RFNTLECVATV

-507 RNVPH
+507 RIVPH
-512 NLFTPLLIGSVSA
+512 DLFTPLLIGSVTA
-525 ASVLCLVLIMLFYK
+525 AGILCLVLIMLFYK
-539 YLQKPKYQV
+539 YMQKPKYQI

-598 ATAYGLSKADSVTT
+598 ATAYGLSKADSVMT

-618 KSTAHATE
+618 KSSAHATE

-676 SKRESFYLPKTE
+676 RKRESFICFKME

-694 NVVSQR
+694 NITPQR
-700 GATGDSLNGYMTMR
+700 DT
-714 PSAAGKPPSSSSS
+714 AGS
-727 SSSSSI
+727 
-733 TMEKR
+733 
-738 RSFHKG
+738 G
-744 GSYGE
+744 GSYVE
-749 GVAEE
+749 TDAES
-754 EMFDDDGLSL
+754 EMFDEDGLSL

-888 LDSPEFAPCEMYQI
+888 MDAPEFAPSEMYQI

-909 NPIQRPSFRK
+909 DPFNRPPFRK

-931 TKHIYLNFS
+931 TKHVGCFTLIVYFHHARFKITFLKKRIIMCLTISEPQLVFHFNF
-940 SRLMAPPRSTTTTEE
+940 
-955 DEDEDEDDDDDDD
+955 
-968 DDDEEPRIPK
+968 
-978 TAFQLNSN
+978 
-986 GSSAPTQPLL
+986 
-996 PQHEVFLEGTGL
+996 
-1008 GVQRV
+1008 